1 MIKKFMIVLFASTL
15 LISCANSTQNT
26 ETSEAEAATELTVDN
41 FESMA
46 GDLIGKPVVLIGT
59 INHVCEHGGQKM
71 FLVEEGSEA
80 SIKVVPNESMAAF
93 NTNLKGSKVKVEG
106 IIEALIIDEEY
117 LLTWESEL
125 ASADKEGE
133 GDGHGVGKGEAADMG
148 EHIAAVESIAK
159 YRKQIA
165 ESGTD
170 HLAFYS
176 IVCTNYEMIQAAEKE
191 E

>member
-1 MIKKFMIVLFASTL
+1 MIVLFASTL
-15 LISCANSTQNT
+15 FISCANNSQQTEKSENT
-26 ETSEAEAATELTVDN
+26 AATELTIDN
-41 FESMA
+41 FETMA

-59 INHVCEHGGQKM
+59 VNHVCEHGGQKM

-93 NTNLKGSKVKVEG
+93 NTNLKGSKIQVEG

-117 LLTWESEL
+117 LMTWESEL

-148 EHIAAVESIAK
+148 EHIAATESIAN
-159 YRKQIA
+159 YRKQMA
-165 ESGTD
+165 EEGKTQ
-170 HLAFYS
+170 LAFYS
-176 IVCTNYEMIQAAEKE
+176 IVCTNYEMIQAKEKE